1 MSLTTAV
8 RKRSGYLAAG
18 TGLLLLVGIV
28 YAWSILSA
36 PLGEAFGW
44 NSRDLSLNFTIMMS
58 FFCLSGIL
66 GGALCG
72 RTGSPRLSLLLAAAC
87 SLAGFASTAFFTG
100 GRLFLLY
107 LFYGVLVGSGA
118 GFAYNAVIGCVSA
131 WFPEKRGFASGVL
144 LMGFG
149 ASTLLLGG
157 AASALMDGGV
167 LSWQSVYLAIG
178 LLLCLGLVL
187 GALVLRFPGRE
198 ASQLPRPA
206 ASGEAPPSLSTPDM
220 LRTKAFWLFFLF
232 AVAGGGIGSGVIA
245 HAGPIAASSGALGAA
260 AVYAGILSV
269 SNGAGRVI
277 FGTLYDRLGRKLP
290 MLLSA
295 ALYAGALAL
304 LASALRAQLPA
315 LVVPAY
321 VLIGVCYGST
331 PTMAAAY
338 TAARFG
344 PRHYSTNFSVMNL
357 TLMCSSFSS
366 VISGT
371 LYLKSGAYF
380 TSVGFYSVLCG
391 CMLILCL
398 LLNGGRKK

>member
-1 MSLTTAV
+1 M
-8 RKRSGYLAAG
+8 KRRNGYLAAG
-18 TGLLLLVGIV
+18 TGILLLAGIV

-66 GGALCG
+66 GGVLCA

-87 SLAGFASTAFFTG
+87 SLGGFWGTAFCTG
-100 GRLFLLY
+100 GQLFRLY

-118 GFAYNAVIGCVSA
+118 GFSYNAVIGCVSA

-157 AASALMDGGV
+157 AASGLMEAGV
-167 LSWQSVYLAIG
+167 LSWQGVYLGIG
-178 LLLCLGLVL
+178 VLLCLGAVL
-187 GALVLRFPGRE
+187 GSLVLRAPE
-198 ASQLPRPA
+198 TAA
-206 ASGEAPPSLSTPDM
+206 ASAEPEQEGLSTGEM
-220 LRTKAFWLFFLF
+220 VRTRAFWLFFLF
-232 AVAGGGIGSGVIA
+232 AVAGGGIGAGVIA
-245 HAGPIAASSGALGAA
+245 HAGPIAASAGVGGAT
-260 AVYAGILSV
+260 AVYVGLLSV
-269 SNGAGRVI
+269 ANGAGRVL
-277 FGTLYDRLGRKLP
+277 FGMLYDRLGRNAP
-290 MLLSA
+290 MLLA
-295 ALYAGALAL
+295 TAFYGGALAL
-304 LASALRAQLPA
+304 LACALVSQVPA

-321 VLIGVCYGST
+321 LLTGAAYGAT

-344 PRHYSTNFSVMNL
+344 PKHYSTNFSVMNL

-366 VISGT
+366 VVSGSLVLASGSYGST
-371 LYLKSGAYF
+371 L
-380 TSVGFYSVLCG
+380 GFYAALCG
-391 CMLILCL
+391 CMLAMWLML
-398 LLNGGRKK
+398 RRN

>member
-58 FFCLSGIL
+58 FFCLGGIL
-66 GGALCG
+66 GGLLCG

-87 SLAGFASTAFFTG
+87 CLGGFCLTALCTG
-100 GRLFLLY
+100 GQLFRLY
-107 LFYGVLVGSGA
+107 LFYGVLVGG
-118 GFAYNAVIGCVSA
+118 GVGLAYNAVIGSVTA

-149 ASTLLLGG
+149 SSTLLLGG
-157 AASALMDGGV
+157 AASALMEAGT
-167 LSWQSVYLAIG
+167 LSWRGVYLAIG
-178 LLLCLGLVL
+178 GVLFGGLLLGSLI
-187 GALVLRFPGRE
+187 LRRPGE
-198 ASQLPRPA
+198 GTAASPA
-206 ASGEAPPSLSTPDM
+206 AEAEGLSTGEM
-220 LRTKAFWLFFLF
+220 LRTREFWIFFLF

-277 FGTLYDRLGRKLP
+277 FGMLYDRLGRKLP

>member
-157 AASALMDGGV
+157 AASALMEAGT
-167 LSWQSVYLAIG
+167 LSWRGVYLAIG
-178 LLLCLGLVL
+178 GVLFGGLLLGSLI
-187 GALVLRFPGRE
+187 LRRPGE
-198 ASQLPRPA
+198 GTAASPA
-206 ASGEAPPSLSTPDM
+206 AEAEGLSTGEM
-220 LRTKAFWLFFLF
+220 LRTREFWIFFLF

-245 HAGPIAASSGALGAA
+245 HAGPMAVSSGGAGATALYVGL
-260 AVYAGILSV
+260 LSV
-269 SNGAGRVI
+269 ANGAGRVL
-277 FGTLYDRLGRKLP
+277 FGLLYDRLGRGTP
-290 MLLSA
+290 MLLCVA
-295 ALYAGALAL
+295 FYGGALGL
-304 LASALRAQLPA
+304 LALSMGTRVLAP
-315 LVVPAY
+315 VVPAY
-321 VLIGVCYGST
+321 LLTGAAYGAV

-366 VISGT
+366 VISGA
-371 LYLKSGAYF
+371 LYMRSGGYG
-380 TSVGFYSVLCG
+380 SSLGFYAALCG
-391 CMLILCL
+391 CMVVLCL
-398 LLNGGRKK
+398 LLNGGPKK